1 MYELFQP
8 ALRSLALRNAPVAV
22 LSNLTFLCP
31 AADSAT
37 PGYGSGRDRWDGN
50 ASRQEHHRPPPLR
63 RLALSLGSR
72 AAPGG
77 DGFHP
82 ARALEFGDVER
93 RLPPA
98 RALEMAM
105 LRHS

>member
-22 LSNLTFLCP
+22 LSNLTLLCP
-31 AADSAT
+31 AADAAT
-37 PGYGSGRDRWDGN
+37 PGYGSGRDRWDGH
-50 ASRQEHHRPPPLR
+50 ASSRQEHRPPPLR
-63 RLALSLGSR
+63 RLALSLG

-82 ARALEFGDVER
+82 ARALEGGDVER
-93 RLPPA
+93 RPPPA

-105 LRHS
+105 LRHSES